1 MRMAAWIVVTAAV
14 FRVAGKP
21 AFALLGRILD
31 AYIAA
36 KNALEAIEKRQARG
50 ATGAW

>member
-1 MRMAAWIVVTAAV
+1 M
-14 FRVAGKP
+14 P
-21 AFALLGRILD
+21 ALD
-31 AYIAA
+31 VSRAA